1 MRVVIPVVGR
11 NQACVGGHH
20 SRRQEL
26 GMCVY
31 GHLSG
36 RQESGWMVI
45 SVVDRNQGY
54 VHVDCYLG
62 GW

>member
-11 NQACVGGHH
+11 NQACVGGHL
-20 SRRQEL
+20 SR
-26 GMCVY
+26 
-31 GHLSG
+31 